1 MAVNTVLPFLFT
13 WFCVYL
19 CKSTYSFTTRETDI
33 FLKTVVWTEYRALND
48 ETRTKTLSH
57 AFLLAFSSS
66 KAARKAGRCKI
77 PQAALNRQ
85 KTRSALL
92 LQREEGRER
101 EREGEDEAE

>member
-1 MAVNTVLPFLFT
+1 M
-13 WFCVYL
+13 
-19 CKSTYSFTTRETDI
+19 
-33 FLKTVVWTEYRALND
+33 
-48 ETRTKTLSH
+48 RTKTLSH

-92 LQREEGRER
+92 LQREEEGERERMRER
-101 EREGEDEAE
+101 ENERERVRMRKS